1 MIKRR
6 NWFHRQMIVLA
17 SAPGS
22 VADLASGLWSSRSR
36 RRWLLPLA
44 VFLCATGLLL
54 ILVGSVE
61 ALAPFIYAIF

>member
-6 NWFHRQMIVLA
+6 GWFHRQMIVLA

-22 VADLASGLWSSRSR
+22 VVDLATGLWSSRSH

-44 VFLCATGLLL
+44 VFLCTTGLLL
-54 ILVGSVE
+54 VLIGSVE